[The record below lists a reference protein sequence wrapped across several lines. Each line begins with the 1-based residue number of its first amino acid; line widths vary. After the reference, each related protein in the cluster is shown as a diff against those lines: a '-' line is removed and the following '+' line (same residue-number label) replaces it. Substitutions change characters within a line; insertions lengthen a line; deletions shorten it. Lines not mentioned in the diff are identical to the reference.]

1 MTRPD
6 VPPGSPWGSGG
17 PWSGPVPLRRGL
29 RQMRGALLVMLA
41 LPLAPALLIN
51 LIGGSG
57 RQMVGTLLGIG
68 GIVLALRALRGGH
81 GRHRAAIL
89 MGVGTGLLALM
100 AAQVPVLG
108 AVIFGAMAW
117 FGTSLLYEGVPDAEP
132 APAPPPPPAPDPF
145 AAPRA
150 RLTALAA
157 GPERLRPAV
166 AGLQELLAEMERQP
180 GALPEA
186 RRFLNIQLDGL
197 ERIVARLRAGAE
209 PPAALDAL
217 VAEMAEGSAMLRS
230 RLRAAE
236 SEALDIQIKVLS
248 ERLRQEGFA

>member
-1 MTRPD
+1 
-6 VPPGSPWGSGG
+6 
-17 PWSGPVPLRRGL
+17 L
-29 RQMRGALLVMLA
+29 RGALLVLLA
-41 LPLAPALLIN
+41 LPLAPALLLN

-100 AAQVPVLG
+100 AAQVPALG
-108 AVIFGAMAW
+108 AVIFGLMAW

-132 APAPPPPPAPDPF
+132 APAPVPAPPDPF
-145 AAPRA
+145 AVPRG
-150 RLTALAA
+150 RLAALAA
-157 GPERLRPAV
+157 GPARLRPAV

-197 ERIVARLRAGAE
+197 ERIVGRLQAGAE
-209 PPAALDAL
+209 PPAALDTL
-217 VAEMAEGSAMLRS
+217 VADMAEGSATLRG

>member
-1 MTRPD
+1 MSGHD
-6 VPPGSPWGSGG
+6 VPPGSAWGPAG
-17 PWSGPVPLRRGL
+17 PWKGPPPLRHGL
-29 RQMRGALLVMLA
+29 RQLRGALLVLLA
-41 LPLAPALLIN
+41 LPLAPTLLIN

-68 GIVLALRALRGGH
+68 GIALALRALRGGH

-100 AAQVPVLG
+100 AAQVPALG
-108 AVIFGAMAW
+108 AVIFGLMAW

-132 APAPPPPPAPDPF
+132 VPAPVPAPPDPF
-145 AAPRA
+145 AAPRG
-150 RLTALAA
+150 RLAALAA
-157 GPERLRPAV
+157 GPARLQPAV
-166 AGLQELLAEMERQP
+166 LSLRELLAEMERQP
-180 GALPEA
+180 GTLPEA

-197 ERIVARLRAGAE
+197 ERIVFRLQAGAE
-209 PPAALDAL
+209 PPPALDEL
-217 VAEMAEGSAMLRS
+217 VADMAAGSATLRG